1 MLETLL
7 IFDLIIRGIFKGLI
21 WGLIIWL
28 LVKFFIAFKKTIK
41 TFAAENTESILKAQ
55 QQLKERIE
63 NLKNIDF
70 NSMVNTS
77 ASSTALVETKKI
89 LMAYTRCLCR
99 GDISKKTRKDAFKAK
114 ANLKKHLTQKDKSD
128 LNKWICT
135 ELLKEAEVE
144 LVMIKKQLQNK

>member
-7 IFDLIIRGIFKGLI
+7 ISDLIIRGIFKGLI

-41 TFAAENTESILKAQ
+41 TFAAENAESILEAQ
-55 QQLKERIE
+55 QQLRERIE
-63 NLKNIDF
+63 NIKNIDF

-99 GDISKKTRKDAFKAK
+99 GDISKKTRKYAFKAK
-114 ANLKKHLTQKDKSD
+114 ANLKKHLITKDKLD
-128 LNKWICT
+128 LRKWECT

-144 LVMIKKQLQNK
+144 LLLIKNQLQNQ